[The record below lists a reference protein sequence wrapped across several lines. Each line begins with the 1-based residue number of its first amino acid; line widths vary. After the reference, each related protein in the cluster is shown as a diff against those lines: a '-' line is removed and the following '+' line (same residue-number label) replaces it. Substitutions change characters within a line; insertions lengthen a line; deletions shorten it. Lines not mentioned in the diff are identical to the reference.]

1 MISKFSMT
9 NISNNLAD
17 NKFISWCKTLDAELF
32 NCIDKG
38 FEGER
43 ISLKRKER
51 IKDKIKNEMIEKTR
65 LNNEN

>member
-17 NKFISWCKTLDAELF
+17 NKFMALCKELNTEIYGCLDEAWSDEL
-32 NCIDKG
+32 
-38 FEGER
+38 

-51 IKDKIKNEMIEKTR
+51 IKDKFAAAMLER
-65 LNNEN
+65 G